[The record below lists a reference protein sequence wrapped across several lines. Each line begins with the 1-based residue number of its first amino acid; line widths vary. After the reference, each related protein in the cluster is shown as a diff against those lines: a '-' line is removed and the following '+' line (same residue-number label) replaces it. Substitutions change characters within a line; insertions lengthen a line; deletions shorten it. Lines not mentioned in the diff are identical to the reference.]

1 MAKTHMRTLDDVLQ
15 SASDV
20 LFPAEMGRR
29 KISVTSTNS
38 DGDTP
43 LHVMVWRKDQQA
55 IAFLISAG
63 ADVRRISA
71 GSTRGY
77 R

>member
-1 MAKTHMRTLDDVLQ
+1 
-15 SASDV
+15 
-20 LFPAEMGRR
+20 
-29 KISVTSTNS
+29 
-38 DGDTP
+38 
-43 LHVMVWRKDQQA
+43 MVWRKDQQA